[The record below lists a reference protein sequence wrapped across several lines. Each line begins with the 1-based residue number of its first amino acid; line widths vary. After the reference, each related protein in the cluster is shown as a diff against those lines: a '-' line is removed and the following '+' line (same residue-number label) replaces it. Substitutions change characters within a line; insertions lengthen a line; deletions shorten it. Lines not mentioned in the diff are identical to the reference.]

1 MGIKQDFQRFGQ
13 KVRQGFQR
21 FGQKATRD
29 FQSAGKFIKEKALPA
44 IENIAG
50 KVGKG
55 ILQYGLPIASLVA
68 PELTPLLAGAGAI
81 ASRVGSAAGTGRK
94 LITAGEK
101 VVGAVK
107 TGDVGKIA
115 VAGLEGRQALRRAG
129 VRGA

>member
-1 MGIKQDFQRFGQ
+1 MSIKRDFERFGQ

-21 FGQKATRD
+21 FGQKAGRD

-44 IENIAG
+44 IEKVAG
-50 KVGKG
+50 QVGRG
-55 ILQYGLPIASLVA
+55 VLQYGLPIASVVA
-68 PELTPLLAGAGAI
+68 PELLPLVAGAGAL

-107 TGDVGKIA
+107 SGNVGKIA
-115 VAGLEGRQALRRAG
+115 TAGLEGRQALRRAG